1 MEMLLMMAAHMVGRA
16 LAKIIFDDDGDA

>member
-16 LAKIIFDDDGDA
+16 LAKIIFDDDGA